1 MSMPMPER
9 PASGLDQ
16 LERADAQAASAL
28 RINSEAIAILQSG
41 PESTG
46 SAFLG
51 MALLESRSALQEL
64 RLALATVKALWAEG
78 EKAGRAKERAEI
90 EAEQERRRARMRLA
104 RRTGAAR

>member
-1 MSMPMPER
+1 MSMPMPE
-9 PASGLDQ
+9 PSASGLDQ
-16 LERADAQAASAL
+16 LERAEAQAASAV
-28 RINSEAIAILQSG
+28 RITTAALGILQSG

-78 EKAGRAKERAEI
+78 MEIGRAEKQAEI
-90 EAEQERRRARMRLA
+90 DAEQGRRRARMRLA
-104 RRTGAAR
+104 RRSITAR